1 MQTTFPASLIRKYDR
16 PGPRYTSYPTA
27 LEFSEKFGP
36 EAFETKVRENNRTA
50 EKPLSLYF
58 HLPFCKQ
65 VCYFCA
71 CNAIYTGKRER
82 AVPYV
87 DQLILELEMTGALVH
102 PGREVT
108 QLHWG
113 GGTPTF
119 LLPELMAKLQNATK
133 RRFKFSADAEISVEV
148 DPREAS
154 AEHMA
159 TLAEIGFNRVS
170 LGVQDFHPD
179 VQEAVNRIQ
188 PYEVTAGT
196 VEMARRHG
204 FKSVNIDL
212 MYGLPRQTM
221 QRLDE
226 TLAKTIGLRPDRIA
240 FFNYAYLPDLKK
252 HMRRIDPGEIPSPEV
267 KLAMLERA
275 VSVLTDAGY
284 RYIGM
289 DHFVLPTDELAIAL
303 DQGVLHRNFQGY
315 TTRAGAELYGFGVTA
330 ISDLGDAYSQNLK
343 TETQYYARLEKGELP
358 TQRGI
363 RLTADDLLRRD
374 VIMSLINRFEVDL
387 AAVSAQH
394 GVAWEPYFGADLAA
408 LRTFEEDGLVSRA
421 GARVKVEPQGRF
433 LIRNI
438 CMTFDAYM
446 AKKAA
451 EAKRFSRTV

>member
-1 MQTTFPASLIRKYDR
+1 MQTKFPAELIRKYDR

-27 LEFSEKFGP
+27 LEFNERFGP
-36 EAFETKVRENNRTA
+36 AEFEAKVRENNRTA

-87 DQLILELEMTGALVH
+87 DQLVRELERTAAMVH
-102 PGREVT
+102 PDRKVT

-119 LLPELMAKLQNATK
+119 LLPELMEKLQAETK
-133 RRFKFSADAEISVEV
+133 GRFNFDADAEISVEV

-154 AEHMA
+154 PQHMA
-159 TLAEIGFNRVS
+159 TLAAIGFNRVS

-188 PYEVTAGT
+188 PYEVTAAT
-196 VEMARRHG
+196 VDAARRLG
-204 FKSVNIDL
+204 FQSVNIDL
-212 MYGLPRQTM
+212 MYGLPRQSM
-221 QRLDE
+221 ARLEE
-226 TLAKTIGLRPDRIA
+226 TLAKTIELRPDRIA
-240 FFNYAYLPDLKK
+240 FFNYAYLPELKK

-275 VSVLTDAGY
+275 VGTLTDAGY

-289 DHFVLPTDELAIAL
+289 DHFVLPGDELALAL
-303 DQGVLHRNFQGY
+303 DRGELHRNFQGY

-330 ISDLGDAYSQNLK
+330 ISDLGDAYSQNER
-343 TETQYYARLEKGELP
+343 TELQYYDRLNHGRLP
-358 TQRGI
+358 TARGV

-387 AAVSAQH
+387 ADVSARH
-394 GVAWEPYFGADLAA
+394 GVDWEATFGDDVAA
-408 LRTFEEDGLVSRA
+408 LRTFEDDGLVSRQ
-421 GARVKVEPQGRF
+421 GARIVVEPQGRF

-438 CMTFDAYM
+438 CMTFDAYL
-446 AKKAA
+446 AKKAT
-451 EAKRFSRTV
+451 EVRRFSRTV